1 MLFATLPQN
10 IQIQIYNLTTDQ
22 EFQKRFGED
31 EKLDQLEDLKYDAFI
46 EYCEGQLLLHNKL
59 KFRIRQ
65 IQQVKKGFFN
75 KLKKTLYNLLGKK
88 DSPYIQFEAMTIGL
102 WMYLYT
108 IKSPIV
114 TDEDNISRLD
124 VDLFFYLLQTKD
136 FSDSMQILVVK
147 SLNYCQN
154 VLHINLKTA
163 AEILHKI
170 IRINFR
176 VLNMFP
182 RIKAECRG
190 SFNADWI
197 TSIATKVAQVSSY
210 STQEIYKDISFCEV
224 YYLFAQYCRQQG
236 SQSIYLRTEEEIQI
250 EIDLRATELVVERL
264 IEKGVIKD
272 TERDYYIK
280 QIHVINSME
289 NN

>member
-1 MLFATLPQN
+1 MLFAKLPQN

-59 KFRIRQ
+59 KFSDIE
-65 IQQVKKGFFN
+65 
-75 KLKKTLYNLLGKK
+75 
-88 DSPYIQFEAMTIGL
+88 FEAMTIGL

-136 FSDSMQILVVK
+136 FSDSMQKLVVK